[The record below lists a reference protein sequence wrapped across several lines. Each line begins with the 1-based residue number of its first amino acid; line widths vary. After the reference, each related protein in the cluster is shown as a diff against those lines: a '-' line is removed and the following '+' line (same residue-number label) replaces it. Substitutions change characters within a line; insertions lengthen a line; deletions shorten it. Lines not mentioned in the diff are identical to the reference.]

1 MATASFSPEPRSSF
15 RRRVAISFVV
25 LVVLV
30 GLTAATIAWLFHR
43 TAVASL
49 PQLDGAIKVAGLS
62 APVTVVRDGH
72 GVPHIRAAN
81 VDDLFFAQGFI
92 TAQDRLWQMDINRR
106 FGRGE
111 LSEILGDRTLK
122 IDRQQRTLQMKHAA
136 EAAVAILPHE
146 TRRQLEA
153 YARGVNALMEQQRDH
168 LPIEFRVL
176 RYQPR
181 PWTVADSITIG
192 LNIAQNLSTQFD
204 VEYEREALVAKLKPE
219 EVADLYLN
227 SSWRDRPPSALPRDQ
242 QYTPAPLSTA
252 TSESLEAKWL
262 QQFLPPTQDCGLCD
276 DCRPGSNNW
285 VVSGARTKTGKPLL
299 SNDMHLQHSIPNVW
313 YETHLTSGD
322 FDVVGVSFPGL
333 PWVIAGHNQRIAWGY
348 TNLGP
353 DVQDLFVENFNT
365 QGEYETPQGW
375 RKPEVRHEVIKV
387 KRSPDV
393 VLDIPVTRHGPV
405 ISGLWPN
412 EKRQIALQWTIYDP
426 QTVAF
431 QFFAMNAA
439 RNWQEFTQAISRFGG
454 ATQNVVYADV
464 DGHIGYHAAGFVP
477 IRAAGDGL
485 SIVPGNTDQYSW
497 TGYVPFEQLPSVY
510 DPATGVIATANG
522 KVTPNGY
529 PYMLANQ
536 WSAPYR
542 TERIYRVLESD
553 AKLSADDMLHL
564 EMDTYSEFDRT
575 FANALVYAI
584 DHAKNPSEKV
594 RKAADLMR
602 TWNGRMDM
610 DSAAATIPAKARRQ
624 LWRMILEPKVGA
636 LWQDYVW
643 FYSSSAL
650 ERLLRMKPVRWLPHE
665 YTNWDDL
672 LAGAVAGVVKD
683 APNDLTK
690 WKYGEQ
696 FPIRLNHPL
705 FGDVPVLKKYSG
717 PGVHPQSGSGL
728 TVKAAGPVFGAS
740 ERMTVDLSDLD
751 ASRLNI
757 VAGQSGQIFS
767 PYYMDQWPAWYGG
780 STFALPFS
788 GAAVDRSAAHR
799 LELRP

>member
-1 MATASFSPEPRSSF
+1 MATPSFSPEPRSSLS
-15 RRRVAISFVV
+15 RRIAISVIV
-25 LVVLV
+25 LLVLV
-30 GLTAATIAWLFHR
+30 GMTVGIAAWWFHH
-43 TAVASL
+43 AAL
-49 PQLDGAIKVAGLS
+49 AAMPQLDGTLKVAGLS
-62 APVTVVRDGH
+62 APVTVIRDAH

-92 TAQDRLWQMDINRR
+92 TAQDRLWQMDLNRR

-111 LSEILGDRTLK
+111 LSEIFGERTLK
-122 IDRQQRTLQMKHAA
+122 VDKQQRTLQMKHAA
-136 EAAVAILPHE
+136 EAAVAILPE
-146 TRRQLEA
+146 ENRRQLEA
-153 YARGVNALMEQQRDH
+153 YAGGVNALIAQQRDH
-168 LPIEFRVL
+168 LPIEFRFL

-181 PWTVADSITIG
+181 DWTVADSITIG
-192 LNIAQNLSTQFD
+192 LNIAQNLSTQYD
-204 VEYEREALVAKLKPE
+204 VEYDREALGAKLKPE
-219 EVADLYLN
+219 EIADLYLN

-242 QYTPAPLSTA
+242 QYSPAPPSPVSA
-252 TSESLEAKWL
+252 NNPDEGWL
-262 QQFLPPTQDCGLCD
+262 QQYLPNAQEVCSDCQA
-276 DCRPGSNNW
+276 GSNNW
-285 VVSGARTKTGKPLL
+285 VVSGARTVTGKPML

-322 FDVVGVSFPGL
+322 YDVAGVSFPGL

-375 RKPEVRHEVIKV
+375 QKPEMRHEVIKV
-387 KRSPDV
+387 KGAADV
-393 VLDIPVTRHGPV
+393 VLDIPVTRHGPIV
-405 ISGLWPN
+405 SGLFPN

-426 QTVAF
+426 QTVALE
-431 QFFAMNAA
+431 FFKIDSAQ
-439 RNWQEFTQAISRFGG
+439 NWEQFTQAISRFGG

-477 IRAAGDGL
+477 IRASGDGL
-485 SIVPGNTDQYSW
+485 EIMPGNTDQYSW
-497 TGYVPFEQLPSVY
+497 TGYVPFDQLPNVY
-510 DPATGVIATANG
+510 DPATGVIGTANG
-522 KVTPNGY
+522 KVTPDGY
-529 PYMLANQ
+529 KYMLANQ
-536 WSAPYR
+536 WGPPYR

-553 AKLSADDMLHL
+553 AKLGADDMLHL
-564 EMDTYSEFDRT
+564 EMDTHSEFDRT

-584 DHAKNPSEKV
+584 DHAKNPSDRV
-594 RKAADLMR
+594 RQAADLLR
-602 TWNGRMDM
+602 AWNGRMDI
-610 DSAAATIPAKARRQ
+610 DSAAATISGKTRPV

-636 LWQDYVW
+636 QWADYKW
-643 FYSSSAL
+643 YYSSAAL
-650 ERLLRMKPVRWLPHE
+650 ERLLRIKPARWLPHE

-672 LAGAVAGVVKD
+672 LAGAVDEALKN
-683 APNDLTK
+683 APSDLTK

-696 FPIRLNHPL
+696 FPIRLNHPI
-705 FGDVPVLKKYSG
+705 FGNIPWLKKYAG

-757 VAGQSGQIFS
+757 VSGQSGQIFS
-767 PYYMDQWPAWYGG
+767 PYYMDHWDAWYNG

-788 GAAVDRSAAHR
+788 AAAVDHSAAHR